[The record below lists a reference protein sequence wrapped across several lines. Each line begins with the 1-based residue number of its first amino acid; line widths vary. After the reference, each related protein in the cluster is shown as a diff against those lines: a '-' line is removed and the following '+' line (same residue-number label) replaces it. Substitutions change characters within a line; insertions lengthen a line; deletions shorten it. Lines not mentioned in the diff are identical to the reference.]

1 LEETAIRAASNWF
14 VRAQRGL
21 TRDEQA
27 DFLAWMEALPE
38 NLAAMDLIAR
48 SWDLSGQ
55 AAKSETLSSQLR
67 RAQSLSLIGVHGVRR
82 DRGPAIRRA
91 VGAGAG
97 TVAAALLVV
106 VVWNLFCLDLSYTTL
121 RGRQESVALPDG
133 TDVQLDAATKLHVR
147 FTPFY
152 RHVFLAAGEAE
163 FDVADHDLR
172 PFRLDTQYL
181 QVQDLGTRFTVRSR
195 EGSLRVVLIHGSVE
209 LRDSSTGKL
218 RAKMVP
224 GQQATITGKGGEVI
238 VAAADLPSV
247 LAWRDGQL
255 VLKDAP
261 LDEVLREFSARAT
274 ADIVLSEPESGRLRV
289 SGVYR
294 IADVIG
300 FLNTLC
306 TIYPLSWREIEPTR
320 FQLSAQGHSANAS
333 QKAPPRLREIAK

>member
-1 LEETAIRAASNWF
+1 LEETAVRAACNWF

-21 TRDEQA
+21 TSDEQA
-27 DFLAWMEALPE
+27 DLLAWMEALPE
-38 NLAAMDLIAR
+38 NPAAMDLVAR

-55 AAKSETLSSQLR
+55 AAKSETLSCELR
-67 RAQSLSLIGVHGVRR
+67 RAQSLSLIGAHGVQRSRR
-82 DRGPAIRRA
+82 PASRRA
-91 VGAGAG
+91 IGAGVG
-97 TVAAALLVV
+97 SVAAALLAVV
-106 VVWNLFCLDLSYTTL
+106 IWTLFHLDLSYTTL

-133 TDVQLDAATKLHVR
+133 TRVHLDAATKLHVR

-152 RHVFLAAGEAE
+152 RHVFLVAGEAE

-181 QVQDLGTRFTVRSR
+181 QVRDLGTRFTVRSR
-195 EGSLRVVLIHGSVE
+195 EGSLRVVLIQGSVE
-209 LRDSSTGKL
+209 LRDSGTGTL
-218 RAKMVP
+218 RAQMVP
-224 GQQATITGKGGEVI
+224 GQQATITGTGGEV
-238 VAAADLPSV
+238 VVGAADLPSV

-261 LDEVLREFSARAT
+261 LDEVLAEFRARTT
-274 ADIVLSEPESGRLRV
+274 ADIVLAEPENGRLRV

-306 TIYPLSWREIEPTR
+306 TIYPLSWREIAPAK
-320 FQLSAQGHSANAS
+320 FQLAAQGHSANAS
-333 QKAPPRLREIAK
+333 QKAPPRLREVAK